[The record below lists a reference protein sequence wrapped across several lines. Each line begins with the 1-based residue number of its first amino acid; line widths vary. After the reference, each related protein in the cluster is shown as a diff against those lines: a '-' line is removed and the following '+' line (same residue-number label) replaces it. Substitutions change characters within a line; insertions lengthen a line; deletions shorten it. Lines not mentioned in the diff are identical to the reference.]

1 MVTTCVLGGHLVFS
15 NIKVTKLSKM
25 FNFSQVEVAFRPSW
39 ADGRKVL

>member
-25 FNFSQVEVAFRPSW
+25 FNFSQVKVTFRSLCPN
-39 ADGRKVL
+39 GRKVL